1 MKDNHFKA
9 DVDRELIRLVQR
21 YNNAGG
27 LVIEL
32 LNALG
37 QQADGVLGQ
46 LPLKV
51 RDGLEVATEKALIQ
65 AMKAADRSRSIR
77 GSDSGWLQTTFAT
90 ALGAAGGAGGVGTA
104 LAELPVTTTV
114 FLRAIQDVAHE
125 KGFDATSE
133 NVKFDCVQ
141 VFAAGGP
148 LSEDDAA
155 DLAFLSSRMALSSGG
170 TQKLI
175 AWVTPRLA
183 AVLGQ
188 KLAAQMVPVIGA
200 TTGALTNYA
209 YMNFYREMAH
219 VHFGLRRL
227 SIEGDVPHPELVEL
241 FVKLPRRSW
250 RTQANPR

>member
-9 DVDRELIRLVQR
+9 NVDRELYRLVER

-37 QQADGVLGQ
+37 QQADGLLGQ
-46 LPLKV
+46 LPLKA
-51 RDGLEVATEKALIQ
+51 RDGLEAATEKALVQ

-77 GSDSGWLQTTFAT
+77 GSETGWLQTTFAT

-114 FLRAIQDVAHE
+114 FLRAIQDVAE
-125 KGFDATSE
+125 QYEFDATSE

-183 AVLGQ
+183 VVLGQ

-209 YMNFYREMAH
+209 YMNYYREMAH

-227 SIEGDVPHPELVEL
+227 SIEGDVPHPELVTMFRDAASPQVQDL
-241 FVKLPRRSW
+241 RKG
-250 RTQANPR
+250 

>member
-9 DVDRELIRLVQR
+9 DVDRELIRLVMR

-37 QQADGVLGQ
+37 QQADGLLGQ
-46 LPLKV
+46 LPVKA
-51 RDGLEVATEKALIQ
+51 RDGLEAATEAALIQ
-65 AMKAADRSRSIR
+65 AMKAADKSRSIR
-77 GSDSGWLQTTFAT
+77 GTESGWLQTTFAT

-114 FLRAIQDVAHE
+114 FLRAIQDVAE
-125 KGFDATSE
+125 TYEFDATAE

-148 LSEDDAA
+148 LSEDDSA

-183 AVLGQ
+183 VVLGQ

-209 YMNFYREMAH
+209 YMNYYREMAH

-227 SIEGDVPHPELVEL
+227 AIDGDVPHPELVAQFREAASPQVQDL
-241 FVKLPRRSW
+241 RKG
-250 RTQANPR
+250 